1 MHVNPAKGT
10 TCICLLTML
19 STQHTIYP
27 TCLHNTLNIQSVHST
42 PRHFPC
48 LTSSRK
54 PPKHKK
60 SGSQNY
66 CPNSPDSRKRLV
78 FYTFSTLY
86 FSTLDINTTRSTC
99 MVILDDFRIFHPCV
113 SPPGIY
119 FQVGWKQKL
128 PVFING
134 TFYDFI
140 VSADG
145 NCFIVSFRRA
155 ISDLFPVTTHING
168 FPSRGA
174 VIFCE
179 LAFAISYHA
188 SLLSRRRLRLIMK

>member
-42 PRHFPC
+42 PRHFPY
-48 LTSSRK
+48 LTSSHK

-86 FSTLDINTTRSTC
+86 FSTLDINTTHSTC
-99 MVILDDFRIFHPCV
+99 VGTEAEYYMAKVIGQNYPHLLPESIAIFQFTPPDDFYPILAVFTPFLEEQPHLYT
-113 SPPGIY
+113 SA
-119 FQVGWKQKL
+119 KL
-128 PVFING
+128 LLIL
-134 TFYDFI
+134 
-140 VSADG
+140 
-145 NCFIVSFRRA
+145 FR
-155 ISDLFPVTTHING
+155 H
-168 FPSRGA
+168 
-174 VIFCE
+174 
-179 LAFAISYHA
+179 
-188 SLLSRRRLRLIMK
+188 